1 MGRNKAPRRPDLVK
15 EMIKGLME
23 HSLAIESNIER
34 HAYSPWFKEIVAN
47 MNDQGMGYEEIH
59 ELTGVPIKTME
70 NFKAS
75 LLLSN
80 PKKKLL
86 MTRPF
91 S

>member
-1 MGRNKAPRRPDLVK
+1 MGRKKAPKRPDLAK
-15 EMIKGLME
+15 EMFKSLME
-23 HSLAIESNIER
+23 HSLAIQPNTER
-34 HAYSPWFKEIVAN
+34 GVYAPWFKEMVAN
-47 MNDQGMGYEEIH
+47 ANDKGMSYEDLH

-75 LLLSN
+75 ILLSN

-86 MTRPF
+86 MIKPF

>member
-1 MGRNKAPRRPDLVK
+1 MGRKKAPERPDLAR
-15 EMIKGLME
+15 EMVIALMKR
-23 HSLAIESNIER
+23 SLAMESNTER
-34 HAYSPWFKEIVAN
+34 QVYSPWFKEIVAN
-47 MNDQGMGYEEIH
+47 ANDQGMSYEKIS

-75 LLLSN
+75 ILLNN

-86 MTRPF
+86 MKKPF